1 MSFTSVYRAG
11 PQDRETQKR
20 YEADIGDAYDDW
32 LSNKE
37 IHLIPK
43 PSMGLDYKQLGK
55 PQIVQFLSSLPQY
68 IKITFT
74 LGWKKTNM
82 KRTQVWSNKKRVEG
96 KFILCVYRVNCTIM
110 KVQHF
115 QKPQFVLSKPKD
127 GKKGRVI
134 VMPMSGGKGNRK
146 TIMGI
151 VDIQRIEEE
160 DEYTD
165 RPDQEVVSDYFLDI
179 IEEVWKPGYSEK
191 PTVDLRL
198 LQQSYKQ
205 YLDYKYELTQFRK
218 IMKKKGDSKSQT
230 LGSLPTSQRETT
242 PPASPN
248 VGESSGAYSS
258 QVEMEDSSNLF
269 KDLEEKNRLLTL
281 IRAEVFDQLAAKDID
296 DQDMHYVTDMAITIA
311 TLMHSVRDG
320 TMGLEKCNMELDE
333 CYVQLMNIVKSRGLE
348 LPSTMITEWDRLR
361 KRFFEDE
368 SQSEEPSSKR
378 HH

>member
-1 MSFTSVYRAG
+1 MSFTSVYSAG

-43 PSMGLDYKQLGK
+43 PAMGLDYKQLGK

-218 IMKKKGDSKSQT
+218 IMKKRGDSK
-230 LGSLPTSQRETT
+230 SQRETT

-258 QVEMEDSSNLF
+258 QVEMEDSSNLY
-269 KDLEEKNRLLTL
+269 KDLEDKNRLLTL

-296 DQDMHYVTDMAITIA
+296 DQDMHYVTDMPITIA
-311 TLMHSVRDG
+311 TMVQWVWRNVIWNLMSV
-320 TMGLEKCNMELDE
+320 MFN
-333 CYVQLMNIVKSRGLE
+333 
-348 LPSTMITEWDRLR
+348 
-361 KRFFEDE
+361 
-368 SQSEEPSSKR
+368 
-378 HH
+378 